1 MSADQKTVS
10 QGPTPDVSATLP
22 RKTSAARLMRLSI
35 WVFVVGGVAILLFAS
50 LGAFRVYSDHVIRDA
65 EDLAARL
72 SRAIVLS
79 RSDDLLTEG
88 PGRRLVL
95 DVTAD
100 DTLRLDALL
109 EHLIEPFDIVKIKV
123 YDSEARIVY
132 STDAKIIGMVD
143 EGNARLARALDGRI
157 DSKLEKKE
165 EVIDLQEETRFDR
178 DVVETY
184 VPIFNQQGEVIGSF
198 EVYQDVTEPIRN
210 LWRVLA
216 HTILVFLAVI
226 VLVFS
231 VSFYVLTRATRQS
244 EALLRQLMSQ
254 SSTDHLTGLSNR
266 GAIYGR
272 AVEECNRMKRLA
284 DRPLAGTLGVVLADV
299 DRFKLVNDEYGR
311 EVGDEVLR
319 EVARRLGACV
329 RSYDLAG
336 RYGGE
341 EFLMLL
347 PETSLAAAAVVAERL
362 RASVSRTSVAT
373 DKGEIPVTVSV
384 GVAAAECGASD
395 VDGALRLADEG
406 LRQAK
411 VNGRN
416 VVVVLP
422 PLSRVAGRPSVVDS
436 PRKGGGEG
444 APHVR

>member
-1 MSADQKTVS
+1 
-10 QGPTPDVSATLP
+10 
-22 RKTSAARLMRLSI
+22 MRLSI
-35 WVFVVGGVAILLFAS
+35 WVFVVGGVAILLLVS
-50 LGAFRVYSDHVIRDA
+50 LGVFRVYSDYVIADA

-72 SRAIVLS
+72 SRAIVVS
-79 RSDDLLTEG
+79 HSEDLLSEG

-95 DVTAD
+95 DVTGD
-100 DTLRLDALL
+100 DTLRLDAQL
-109 EHLIEPFDIVKIKV
+109 EPLIEPFDIVKIKV

-132 STDAKIIGMVD
+132 STDAKIIGIVD
-143 EGNARLARALDGRI
+143 EGNERLARALAGMI
-157 DSKLEKKE
+157 DSKLENE
-165 EVIDLQEETRFDR
+165 DEVIDLQEETRFDR

-184 VPIFNQQGEVIGSF
+184 VPIFNQQGEVVGSF
-198 EVYQDVTEPIRN
+198 EIYQDVTEPIRD

-216 HTILVFLAVI
+216 YTILVVLVVL

-231 VSFYVLTRATRQS
+231 VSFYVLSRATRRS
-244 EALLRQLMSQ
+244 EALQWQLMSQ
-254 SSTDHLTGLSNR
+254 SGTDYLTGLSNR
-266 GAIYGR
+266 GAIYDR

-319 EVARRLGACV
+319 EVARRLATCV

-347 PETSLAAAAVVAERL
+347 PETSLVTAGVVAERL

-373 DKGEIPVTVSV
+373 GKGEIPVTVSV
-384 GVAAAECGASD
+384 GVAAAECGAND
-395 VDGALRLADEG
+395 VDGALRLADEA
-406 LRQAK
+406 LLQAK
-411 VNGRN
+411 ARGRN
-416 VVVVLP
+416 AVVVLP
-422 PLSRVAGRPSVVDS
+422 PTSKVT
-436 PRKGGGEG
+436 
-444 APHVR
+444 